1 MNKKLAD
8 FEDDKIILSGVI
20 NISPDSY
27 YENSIINDKKEL
39 SKKIGE
45 FNEYDVDYIDVG
57 AMSTKPV
64 SIYGGQLIDKN
75 TELKRLKKIL
85 PELIKLTEKN
95 DILVSLDTQY
105 SECAEYGL
113 ELGID
118 MVNDISGFKTD
129 PKILELLL
137 EYDCDVAIMA
147 TNELPGDVCGIEK
160 TIESLNA
167 SLMMA
172 DKYGIQKNRIAIDPG
187 FGGWQGRSKECD
199 LDLLKNFDK
208 LKLFKLPIYVG
219 ISRKSTIKTL
229 NGGKEPNDRLAGSL
243 VLTNWLI
250 EKGAKIIRTHD
261 VKETRYAINV
271 MNKLKKL

>member
-1 MNKKLAD
+1 MNKKLED

-27 YENSIINDKKEL
+27 YEKSIINNKKEL
-39 SKKIGE
+39 SEKIRE
-45 FNEYDVDYIDVG
+45 FKEYDVDYIDVG

-95 DILVSLDTQY
+95 EILVSLDTQY

-113 ELGID
+113 ELGVD

-147 TNELPGDVCGIEK
+147 TSELPGDICGIEK
-160 TIESLNA
+160 TIESLKS
-167 SLMMA
+167 SLIMA
-172 DKYGIQKNRIAIDPG
+172 DKFGIQKNRIAIDPG
-187 FGGWQGRSKECD
+187 FGGWQGECD

-219 ISRKSTIKTL
+219 VSRKSTIKTL
-229 NGGKEPNDRLAGSL
+229 NGGKEPKDRLAGSL

-271 MNKLKKL
+271 MNKLKNL